1 MKTISRCARGV
12 KQPYGASFS
21 TEQRAGN
28 GLFKGNASTAAFF
41 LKAKSPCEGSKS
53 LPLLWNALTLSK
65 LTPY

>member
-28 GLFKGNASTAAFF
+28 GLFKGMPPRLRSF
-41 LKAKSPCEGSKS
+41 LKPGRRAKARN
-53 LPLLWNALTLSK
+53 LYLSYGM
-65 LTPY
+65 L